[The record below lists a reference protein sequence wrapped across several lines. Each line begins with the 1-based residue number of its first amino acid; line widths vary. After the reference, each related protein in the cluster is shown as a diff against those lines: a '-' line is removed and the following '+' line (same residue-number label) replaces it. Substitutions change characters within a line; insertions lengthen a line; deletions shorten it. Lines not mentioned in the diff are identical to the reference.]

1 MLAIRNQKDFVA
13 GLLFTVTGGAFAVGA
28 LDYELGTSARM
39 GPGYFPLA
47 LGILLAI
54 LGALI
59 TLRSLGDTRDPT
71 GALGRIA
78 VKPLALIIGANVI
91 FGVLLGGVPA
101 IGLPPMG
108 LIVSALALVVVA
120 SIAGDRF
127 RPREVAVLAVV
138 LAVASYLIFIRLLGL
153 PFQAWPAFISG

>member
-13 GLLFTVTGGAFAVGA
+13 GLLFTVTGGAFAIGA
-28 LDYELGTSARM
+28 LEYEVGSSARM

-47 LGILLAI
+47 LGVILAI

-59 TLRSLGDTRDPT
+59 TLKSLGDTRDPA
-71 GALGRIA
+71 GDLGRIA
-78 VKPLALIIGANVI
+78 YKPLLYIIGANVI
-91 FGVLLGGVPA
+91 FGVLLGGLPV

-108 LIVSALALVVVA
+108 LIASVVALVVVA

-127 RPREVAVLAVV
+127 QPREVAMLAIILAAASDVL
-138 LAVASYLIFIRLLGL
+138 FIRLLGL